1 MGRFRAALFLV
12 RRWYHRV
19 LPGGSEGDRLPPMTI
34 DLTGG
39 VHFGLLLFARYAE
52 VVGVDACDLVLSA
65 SATVADAL
73 AELRLRYPTAGVL
86 PIRPLCARNHS
97 QVAMED
103 EVRDGDELALLP
115 PLAGG

>member
-1 MGRFRAALFLV
+1 MV
-12 RRWYHRV
+12 ERWYHQV
-19 LPGGSEGDRLPPMTI
+19 LPGGTEGDRLPLMTI
-34 DLTGG
+34 D
-39 VHFGLLLFARYAE
+39 HARPIHIRLLLFARYAE
-52 VVGVDACDLVLSA
+52 VVGVEACDLVLSA

-73 AELRLRYPTAGVL
+73 AELRLRFPAASVL
-86 PIRPLCARNHS
+86 PTRPLCARNHS

>member
-1 MGRFRAALFLV
+1 MMIEHARPVHV
-12 RRWYHRV
+12 R
-19 LPGGSEGDRLPPMTI
+19 M
-34 DLTGG
+34 
-39 VHFGLLLFARYAE
+39 LLFASYAE
-52 VVGVDACDLVLSA
+52 VVGVEACDLALSA

-73 AELRLRYPTAGVL
+73 VELRLRYPAADVL
-86 PIRPLCARNHS
+86 PSRPLCARNHS

>member
-1 MGRFRAALFLV
+1 MMIEHARPVHV
-12 RRWYHRV
+12 R
-19 LPGGSEGDRLPPMTI
+19 M
-34 DLTGG
+34 
-39 VHFGLLLFARYAE
+39 LLFARYAE
-52 VVGVDACDLVLSA
+52 VVGVEACDLALSP

-73 AELRLRYPTAGVL
+73 VELRLRYPAADVL
-86 PIRPLCARNHS
+86 PSRPLCARNHS

>member
-1 MGRFRAALFLV
+1 MMIEHARPVHV
-12 RRWYHRV
+12 R
-19 LPGGSEGDRLPPMTI
+19 M
-34 DLTGG
+34 
-39 VHFGLLLFARYAE
+39 LLFARYAE
-52 VVGVDACDLVLSA
+52 VVGVEACDLVLSA

-73 AELRLRYPTAGVL
+73 VELRLRYPAADVL
-86 PIRPLCARNHS
+86 PSRPLCARNHS

>member
-1 MGRFRAALFLV
+1 MMIEHTRPVHV
-12 RRWYHRV
+12 R
-19 LPGGSEGDRLPPMTI
+19 M
-34 DLTGG
+34 
-39 VHFGLLLFARYAE
+39 LLFARYAE
-52 VVGVDACDLVLSA
+52 VVGVEACDMALSA

-73 AELRLRYPTAGVL
+73 VELRLRYPAADVL
-86 PIRPLCARNHS
+86 PSRPLCARNHS